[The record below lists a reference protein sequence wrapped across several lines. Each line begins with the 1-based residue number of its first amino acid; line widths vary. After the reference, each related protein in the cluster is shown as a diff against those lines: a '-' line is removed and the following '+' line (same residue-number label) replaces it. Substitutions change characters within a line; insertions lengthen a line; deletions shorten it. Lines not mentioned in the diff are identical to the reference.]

1 MDSRSRS
8 NAGGLSMKH
17 LTLLLLTFQ
26 NSALILIMH
35 YSRIMPP
42 VGGHR
47 YFTSTAVFLNEVIK
61 LGISLTMALNDTS
74 KTMPAATPATSLF
87 AEVFGQIFT
96 GDSWKLAVPAMLYT
110 LQNSLQYV
118 AVGNLDAATFQV
130 TYQLKILATAFYSVV
145 LLRRDISFRKWS
157 ALVLLMV
164 GVIIVQLPGGESIPT
179 MKELREGHTGWH
191 LPRSLEEMRDSG
203 SVAAGQLLAKR
214 SATYEGIEEDFR
226 MHNPQLNASLG
237 LGAAVFACVLSGL
250 AGVYFE
256 KVLKESGTH
265 VSVWVRNVQL
275 SFYSLFPALFIG
287 VMFKDGADISKH
299 GFLVGY
305 NWVVWTAVAFQAV
318 GGVIVSLVV
327 NYADNIAKNFATSIS
342 IIISLLVSVVFFDF
356 KITFTYII
364 GTAIVLGATYLYT
377 LPDVSR
383 PSQISSAQF
392 EKSATRGEASYFD
405 IEKTNTSR
413 LEAPRVQGLTSSR
426 PTTPTFERRH
436 GQTKSGELRFTKRD
450 E

>member
-1 MDSRSRS
+1 MDSKTRV
-8 NAGGLSMKH
+8 NTGGVSMKH

-35 YSRIMPP
+35 YSRVMPP

-47 YFTSTAVFLNEVIK
+47 YFTSTAVLLNEVIK
-61 LGISLTMALNDTS
+61 LGISLTMALSETS
-74 KTMPAATPATSLF
+74 KTVSASTPATTLF
-87 AEVFGQIFT
+87 AELFGQIFT

-110 LQNSLQYV
+110 LQNSLQYI

-130 TYQLKILATAFYSVV
+130 TYQLKILATAFFSVV
-145 LLRRDISFRKWS
+145 LLKRDISLRKWLS
-157 ALVLLMV
+157 LVLLMV
-164 GVIIVQLPGGESIPT
+164 GVVVVQIPGTETIPT

-191 LPRSLEEMRDSG
+191 LPRSMEEMRDSG
-203 SVAAGQLLAKR
+203 SVAAGQLLSKR
-214 SATYEGIEEDFR
+214 SATYEGIEEDFKV
-226 MHNPQLNASLG
+226 HNPQLNASVG
-237 LGAAVFACVLSGL
+237 LAAAISACVLSGL

-287 VMFKDGADISKH
+287 VMFKDGADISKY

-356 KITFTYII
+356 KITLTYVI

-377 LPDVSR
+377 IPDNLR
-383 PSQISSAQF
+383 PSQISSAQY
-392 EKSATRGEASYFD
+392 EKSTLRADGSYFD
-405 IEKTNTSR
+405 VEKTNMPR
-413 LEAPRVQGLTSSR
+413 LETPRVQSLTSSR

-436 GQTKSGELRFTKRD
+436 GQTKSAELQFTKRD